1 MNPLISVTELDAMLN
16 QPGLCLF
23 DVSHDL
29 FQPDS
34 GLAQFAAGHIPGAR
48 HLHIDRDLSA
58 SVIPGRTGR
67 HPLPVVAELQQC
79 LRRHGVNAD
88 SLVVVYD
95 RGPGLFAAR
104 LWWLLRWLGHAQVR
118 LLDGGV
124 AAWQAAGLPLSS
136 ETPRPCDAGNFEA
149 SPQPGWL
156 IDAEEISQ
164 RLDDPFLQLL
174 DARNQARFDGLMEPI
189 DPVAGHIPGAACLPC
204 DGNLGS
210 DGRLLAAEQLR
221 QRFEP
226 WLRPGVEL
234 ACYCGSGL
242 TACHNILAAELAGLP
257 LPRLYA
263 GSWSEWICDPQRPRA
278 SQAEAVAD

>member
-1 MNPLISVTELDAMLN
+1 MNPLISVTELQAVLK

-29 FQPDS
+29 FQPDA
-34 GLAQFAAGHIPGAR
+34 GHAQFVAGHIPGAR

-58 SVIPGRTGR
+58 DVQPGRSGR
-67 HPLPVVAELQQC
+67 HPLPAIDDLQQC
-79 LRRHGVNAD
+79 LRRHGVSND

-104 LWWLLRWLGHAQVR
+104 LWWLLRWLGHTQVR
-118 LLDGGV
+118 LLDGGM

-136 ETPRPCDAGNFEA
+136 ETPRPSAEGSFRA
-149 SPQPGWL
+149 KVQPGWL
-156 IDAEEISQ
+156 IDAGEINE
-164 RLDDPFLQLL
+164 RLEDPFLQLL
-174 DARNQARFDGLMEPI
+174 DARNQARFDGLVEPI

-204 DGNLGS
+204 DGNVDS
-210 DGRLLAAEQLR
+210 NGRWLPAAQLR
-221 QRFEP
+221 QRFAP

-278 SQAEAVAD
+278 SQAETAAD